1 MPTEREH
8 THSEEAPREAR
19 GSMARAEI
27 RPGPSGGFLIGAGAT
42 LLLAAT
48 GILLIPTLAPG
59 QSWIVQSLA
68 ERGFTSLPFFAAGTL
83 FTGLWLA
90 VRTSRAHSIA
100 AQYAA
105 MSNVPVIEALAENIG
120 GIREVLHGV
129 RIEFVYLKDA
139 IQSQIERQNAAPA
152 TDHHAEGMYR
162 LAASLDQLG
171 QRVEAQIGTTQRQ
184 VRESLESVTSAI
196 EVLRHERHDGRIH
209 LGDPEPE
216 GAEPAPHA
224 DHEHGGHHHAG
235 EAGHESPAGGESL
248 SSRGR
253 LGVLDLL
260 DDLGRMLP
268 RKVTHDPGTPLI
280 AKVTHDPG
288 TALITHEAFEGV
300 QDEGWD
306 RQEALAGPLPSL
318 RLEGAKE
325 SGSAGE
331 LLAGEDA
338 EGIYDD
344 LAIVRKLE
352 ELRSLLADSRVREAL
367 TTMDQVED

>member
-1 MPTEREH
+1 
-8 THSEEAPREAR
+8 
-19 GSMARAEI
+19 MARAEI
-27 RPGPSGGFLIGAGAT
+27 RPGPSGGFLIGAGVT

-48 GILLIPTLAPG
+48 VILLIPTLAPG

-68 ERGFTSLPFFAAGTL
+68 EHGFTSLPFFAAGTL

-90 VRTSRAHSIA
+90 VRTSRTHSIA

-139 IQSQIERQNAAPA
+139 IQAQIERQNAAPA

-171 QRVEAQIGTTQRQ
+171 QRVEAQIGTSQRQ
-184 VRESLESVTSAI
+184 VRDSLESVTSAI
-196 EVLRHERHDGRIH
+196 EVLRQERRDGRIH
-209 LGDPEPE
+209 LGAPETAS
-216 GAEPAPHA
+216 AEPATEEHPAHAGHGHSDGA
-224 DHEHGGHHHAG
+224 DHAPH
-235 EAGHESPAGGESL
+235 AGGEGAT
-248 SSRGR
+248 SRGR

-268 RKVTHDPGTPLI
+268 RITHDPEP
-280 AKVTHDPG
+280 K
-288 TALITHEAFEGV
+288 LITHEAFEGV

-306 RQEALAGPLPSL
+306 RQDALAGPLPSL
-318 RLEGAKE
+318 RPETAKE
-325 SGSAGE
+325 SASAGH

-338 EGIYDD
+338 EEIYDD

-367 TTMDQVED
+367 TTMDQAVED

>member
-1 MPTEREH
+1 
-8 THSEEAPREAR
+8 
-19 GSMARAEI
+19 
-27 RPGPSGGFLIGAGAT
+27 
-42 LLLAAT
+42 
-48 GILLIPTLAPG
+48 
-59 QSWIVQSLA
+59 
-68 ERGFTSLPFFAAGTL
+68 
-83 FTGLWLA
+83 
-90 VRTSRAHSIA
+90 
-100 AQYAA
+100 
-105 MSNVPVIEALAENIG
+105 
-120 GIREVLHGV
+120 
-129 RIEFVYLKDA
+129 
-139 IQSQIERQNAAPA
+139 
-152 TDHHAEGMYR
+152 
-162 LAASLDQLG
+162 
-171 QRVEAQIGTTQRQ
+171 
-184 VRESLESVTSAI
+184 
-196 EVLRHERHDGRIH
+196 
-209 LGDPEPE
+209 
-216 GAEPAPHA
+216 
-224 DHEHGGHHHAG
+224 
-235 EAGHESPAGGESL
+235 
-248 SSRGR
+248 
-253 LGVLDLL
+253 
-260 DDLGRMLP
+260 MLP